1 MHAYNALRA
10 GDLSVQRR
18 DAQAT
23 RLFLWIFTYLTDHQ
37 NPLLG
42 GFSGGIAFFNMY
54 DIVQFVLTREKSC
67 MRPRLT
73 FEKVI
78 AFLIGLACA
87 VIAFA
92 VVINIYAT
100 LYAKVVAFMYII
112 ATVLAVITLLVVF
125 RLIDGSL
132 PKS

>member
-1 MHAYNALRA
+1 
-10 GDLSVQRR
+10 
-18 DAQAT
+18 
-23 RLFLWIFTYLTDHQ
+23 
-37 NPLLG
+37 
-42 GFSGGIAFFNMY
+42 MY